1 MIKALLA
8 DDEYSRLQ
16 SLRDFELLDTE
27 PEVEFD
33 EITALA
39 AEVLGMPVALISLVD
54 EKRQWFKSKVG
65 LDIHESDRDTAF
77 CAHAILAPDTIME
90 VPDTLLDERFHD
102 NPLVADDPQFRFYAG
117 VPLVAAN
124 GSAIGTLC
132 VLDYSPRLLSDG
144 QRKILEILARMA
156 MKHIELRYR
165 VIALAKTESFLAAK
179 NCRLEVEIE
188 QSIVSLGDAVNM
200 QIESEMLSRQILDV
214 ALDAVI
220 SVDKEGRV
228 VYWNPAAEKLFGYT
242 AQDVEGCDV
251 LELLVDK
258 HFHEPVREGMLQFL
272 KNGINAVKNRRFEIK
287 VTRADSKRIPI
298 EVAVSALQRRGVNFF
313 TCFIRDLTERNRYLE
328 EQRLSALTFDV
339 KEGLIITDSDTKV
352 LRVNQGYLDIM
363 RCKADDVVGMPL
375 HFLGHS
381 KQSHDFY
388 RDIWAKVEKEGLWEG
403 EISEETHNG
412 RPIELNVRIT
422 AFKGLNDHVRN
433 YVLACNDITGK
444 KRDAGEIHNLAFFD
458 PLTGLPNRRL
468 LLDRLSQVKA
478 GSWRENHEA
487 ALLFIDLDNFKDIND
502 ARGHDFGDLLLR
514 QVAQRLRNILRHE
527 DTIARIGGDEFV
539 VVLTSLTGYE
549 FDVPAQT
556 QAVAEKIL
564 FALSQPY
571 RIQGSV
577 IFSSASIGATLIQSQ
592 TAKMDDLL
600 KQADI
605 AMYQAKK
612 SGRNTVAFFDPEMQ
626 ATVTR
631 NAKLE
636 NALHTACEKNQ
647 FELFY
652 QGQVDN
658 QRRVVG
664 AEALIRWKHPALGI
678 VPPSDFILLAEKTDL
693 ILKIGRWVID
703 RACQQIALWQK
714 NPHTAGIFVA
724 VNISPRQ
731 FQQADFVEQVVASIS
746 AAKIAPALLKLEITE
761 TLIVDNMK
769 DTIVKMNRLKK
780 AGVQFSLDDFG
791 TGYSSL
797 SYLTKLPL
805 SQLKIDQSFIRNIGL
820 TPGDS
825 IIVKTIVAMAK
836 SLGMQFVAEGVESK
850 LQYEFLEG
858 LGCELFQGYLFSK
871 PVPADE
877 FGKWLEASR
886 K

>member
-132 VLDYSPRLLSDG
+132 VLDYSPRLLSDA
-144 QRKILEILARMA
+144 QRKILYILARMA

-165 VIALAKTESFLAAK
+165 IIALAKTESFLAAK

-188 QSIVSLGDAVNM
+188 QSIISLGDAVNM

-228 VYWNPAAEKLFGYT
+228 VYWNPAAEKLLGYT

-313 TCFIRDLTERNRYLE
+313 TCFIRDLTELNRYLE

-375 HFLGHS
+375 HFLGHN

-422 AFKGLNDHVRN
+422 AFKGLNDH
-433 YVLACNDITGK
+433 D
-444 KRDAGEIHNLAFFD
+444 H
-458 PLTGLPNRRL
+458 
-468 LLDRLSQVKA
+468 
-478 GSWRENHEA
+478 
-487 ALLFIDLDNFKDIND
+487 
-502 ARGHDFGDLLLR
+502 
-514 QVAQRLRNILRHE
+514 
-527 DTIARIGGDEFV
+527 
-539 VVLTSLTGYE
+539 
-549 FDVPAQT
+549 
-556 QAVAEKIL
+556 
-564 FALSQPY
+564 
-571 RIQGSV
+571 
-577 IFSSASIGATLIQSQ
+577 
-592 TAKMDDLL
+592 
-600 KQADI
+600 
-605 AMYQAKK
+605 
-612 SGRNTVAFFDPEMQ
+612 
-626 ATVTR
+626 
-631 NAKLE
+631 
-636 NALHTACEKNQ
+636 
-647 FELFY
+647 
-652 QGQVDN
+652 
-658 QRRVVG
+658 
-664 AEALIRWKHPALGI
+664 
-678 VPPSDFILLAEKTDL
+678 
-693 ILKIGRWVID
+693 
-703 RACQQIALWQK
+703 
-714 NPHTAGIFVA
+714 
-724 VNISPRQ
+724 
-731 FQQADFVEQVVASIS
+731 
-746 AAKIAPALLKLEITE
+746 
-761 TLIVDNMK
+761 
-769 DTIVKMNRLKK
+769 
-780 AGVQFSLDDFG
+780 
-791 TGYSSL
+791 
-797 SYLTKLPL
+797 
-805 SQLKIDQSFIRNIGL
+805 
-820 TPGDS
+820 
-825 IIVKTIVAMAK
+825 
-836 SLGMQFVAEGVESK
+836 
-850 LQYEFLEG
+850 
-858 LGCELFQGYLFSK
+858 
-871 PVPADE
+871 
-877 FGKWLEASR
+877 
-886 K
+886 